1 MNRGFYTV
9 TQLSENMYLDN
20 DGMLICEN
28 AILGKAGV
36 QKYAGTEL
44 GLDSNDIILVE
55 RPETEVFRD
64 ESLSSLRGKTLTL
77 NHPDEDVSADNH
89 SYLAKGF
96 ILDVRR
102 DGNLIRGDIKITDQE
117 TIDLIMDKE
126 MVELSL
132 GYDTKLEYKGSNM
145 LVQKDIVYNHLALV
159 ERGRAEVARIVDGQ
173 SMRVIDKQFEEEEST
188 LENNQGVFGKILT
201 ALGLKSSEVDGKTV
215 YVVDE
220 ETVKPEEEVEEE
232 KLKDLDKDGEE
243 VEMLND
249 EEAIKASTVATEE
262 MKDGTTGSGNMK
274 EMSSY
279 DEKSEEEDE
288 DEKDMKDKGVNV
300 TDEEKDEDEDDKE
313 KLKDEDPCWEGYRQ
327 DGMKEKGGKQVPN
340 CVPVEAKDEDVNVTD
355 SGEKTQ
361 EGEKEM
367 DKFDTVLEK
376 MTKIQAIEDEDF
388 RAQLKDA
395 LLSEL
400 TEKEETVK
408 VTDENN
414 DALEDFKNV
423 KIEDSQVETINF
435 DEEIQKLYDALDPH
449 NPAYDSYSDYIKFRK
464 TLDRE
469 ADGRAI
475 QKLVDEGLGGNK

>member
-1 MNRGFYTV
+1 
-9 TQLSENMYLDN
+9 MYLDN

-117 TIDLIMDKE
+117 TIDLIMHKE

-188 LENNQGVFGKILT
+188 LENTQGVFGKILT

-220 ETVKPEEEVEEE
+220 ETVKPEEEVEKE
-232 KLKDLDKDGEE
+232 KLKDLDKDKEE

-262 MKDGTTGSGNMK
+262 MKDGTTDSGNMK

-300 TDEEKDEDEDDKE
+300 TDEEKDDEDDKE
-313 KLKDEDPCWEGYRQ
+313 KD
-327 DGMKEKGGKQVPN
+327 
-340 CVPVEAKDEDVNVTD
+340 VEDEDVNVTD

-423 KIEDSQVETINF
+423 KIEDNQVETINF

>member
-117 TIDLIMDKE
+117 TIDLIMHKE

-188 LENNQGVFGKILT
+188 LENTQGVFGKILT

-220 ETVKPEEEVEEE
+220 ETVKPEEEVEKE
-232 KLKDLDKDGEE
+232 KLKDLDKDKEE

-262 MKDGTTGSGNMK
+262 MKDGTTDSGNMK

-300 TDEEKDEDEDDKE
+300 TDEEKDDKDDKE
-313 KLKDEDPCWEGYRQ
+313 KD
-327 DGMKEKGGKQVPN
+327 
-340 CVPVEAKDEDVNVTD
+340 VEDEDVNVTD